1 MILYD
6 SHGGEH
12 EFDFDLEAEAES
24 LELATLN
31 RVCGDEMLVVSYKHG
46 GLTRTYDVNVNGYP
60 RNDISESYLV
70 ILDGK
75 WYLDRDDFLRR
86 NALRK

>member
-6 SHGGEH
+6 RYGREH

-31 RVCGDEMLVVSYKHG
+31 LILGDEMLVVTYKG
-46 GLTRTYDVNVNGYP
+46 GLTETYDVNVNGYP

-75 WYLDRDDFLRR
+75 WYWDRDDFLGR

>member
-1 MILYD
+1 MVLYD
-6 SHGGEH
+6 RYGREH
-12 EFDFDLEAEAES
+12 EFNFDLEAEAES

-31 RVCGDEMLVVSYKHG
+31 LIWGDEMLVVTYKG
-46 GLTRTYDVNVNGYP
+46 GLTKTYDVNVNGCP

-75 WYLDRDDFLRR
+75 WYWDRDDFLRR
-86 NALRK
+86 NALCK

>member
-6 SHGGEH
+6 HLGGEH
-12 EFDFDLEAEAES
+12 EFDIDLEAEAES

-31 RVCGDEMLVVSYKHG
+31 LVWGDEMLVVTYKWG
-46 GLTRTYDVNVNGYP
+46 PTRTYDVNVNGYP

-75 WYLDRDDFLRR
+75 WYWDRDDFLRR
-86 NALRK
+86 NAFRK

>member
-6 SHGGEH
+6 YHGGKH

-31 RVCGDEMLVVSYKHG
+31 LVCGDEMLVVTYKG
-46 GLTRTYDVNVNGYP
+46 GLTETYDVNVNGYP

-75 WYLDRDDFLRR
+75 WYWDRDDFLMR
-86 NALRK
+86 NAFWK